1 MLLEQIA
8 KTHSLWSIMAT
19 IMGSNLSK
27 TLYFQVTILCLKQTQ
42 FKQVRNLD
50 EMDRLLFRFSLF
62 LGKPEV

>member
-1 MLLEQIA
+1 M
-8 KTHSLWSIMAT
+8 ST

-42 FKQVRNLD
+42 FIQVRNLD
-50 EMDRLLFRFSLF
+50 WMHRLLFRSSLF